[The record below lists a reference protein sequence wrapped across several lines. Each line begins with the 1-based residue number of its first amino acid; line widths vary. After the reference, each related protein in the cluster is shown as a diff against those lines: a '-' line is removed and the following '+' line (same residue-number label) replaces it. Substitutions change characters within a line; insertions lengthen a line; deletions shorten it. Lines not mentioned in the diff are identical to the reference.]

1 MRVSRFSFA
10 LADSLANE
18 EMKEADGWMDGFVF
32 EYEEE
37 GAGSD
42 DRFRIG
48 FAGGGLVLLS
58 FYFVRSFVRESVGRS
73 VTKSLGKSRAR
84 NFLGGR
90 ER

>member
-10 LADSLANE
+10 LADSLENE
-18 EMKEADGWMDGFVF
+18 EMKEADGWMDGFLF

-37 GAGSD
+37 GAGLCCSD

-58 FYFVRSFVRESVGRS
+58 FRS
-73 VTKSLGKSRAR
+73 
-84 NFLGGR
+84 
-90 ER
+90 

>member
-18 EMKEADGWMDGFVF
+18 EMKEADGWMDLF
-32 EYEEE
+32 EYEKE
-37 GAGSD
+37 GASLCCSD

-58 FYFVRSFVRESVGRS
+58 FYFVRSFVSRSVGR
-73 VTKSLGKSRAR
+73 LQSR
-84 NFLGGR
+84 
-90 ER
+90 

>member
-18 EMKEADGWMDGFVF
+18 EMKEADGWMDLF

-58 FYFVRSFVRESVGRS
+58 FHFVRS
-73 VTKSLGKSRAR
+73 
-84 NFLGGR
+84 
-90 ER
+90 